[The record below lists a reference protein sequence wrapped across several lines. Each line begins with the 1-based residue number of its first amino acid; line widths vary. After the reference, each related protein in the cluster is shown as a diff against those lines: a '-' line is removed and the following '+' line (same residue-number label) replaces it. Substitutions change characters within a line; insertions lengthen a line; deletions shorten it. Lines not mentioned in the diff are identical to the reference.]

1 MRGRRAVSIDE
12 MFEKLVG
19 RPASAQE
26 RDRLQRL
33 REVLGLRDNDA
44 FWAIVMALEHY
55 DSFFRKYPS
64 ELAEATDRALDKVRA
79 SYALAA
85 KQELAH
91 AHRALTQ
98 GAAETSASRARGV
111 AERPG
116 APLPITLALGAIV
129 VFGALCEHAGYA
141 LASRE
146 PPFWIARGREQT
158 LRGWHDAVAAVLSV
172 PAGWMAF
179 ALLVPSAAYGAKVGW
194 ALAADELSARRERA
208 LGGCILTLC
217 VVGCLACAMIVA
229 AVT

>member
-85 KQELAH
+85 KQELAL

-116 APLPITLALGAIV
+116 ALLPSHPGAWRRRCLRSAV
-129 VFGALCEHAGYA
+129 
-141 LASRE
+141 R
-146 PPFWIARGREQT
+146 ARGIRAGLE
-158 LRGWHDAVAAVLSV
+158 RAAVLDRT
-172 PAGWMAF
+172 G
-179 ALLVPSAAYGAKVGW
+179 
-194 ALAADELSARRERA
+194 
-208 LGGCILTLC
+208 
-217 VVGCLACAMIVA
+217 
-229 AVT
+229 